1 MNLLKSKGKFSARKI
16 LPLAVLLVAMG
27 FLGIA
32 PQQKE
37 TFVLTGSAV
46 IMYIILSLSWTIFS
60 APTGYVSLATA
71 AFFGLGIYFA
81 AVFSESLP
89 LPVLMLAGGTSA
101 FIVALVMGAIT
112 LRLRGV
118 YFTIFTFGL
127 VELLRS
133 FVLWF
138 ELQTSGKRGRFVA
151 SSSNVTVYYY
161 LLGLLAFVII
171 VAFVIK
177 RSRFGKALVS
187 IGESED
193 AAAHIGI
200 NTTLVKVIAFAIGS
214 FFMGAV
220 GAAMATRWTYIDPG
234 IAFNSLYSFLPVLMV
249 IFGGMDNL
257 AGPIIGAT
265 VFAYLQEFLIVRI
278 PSAYMIGIGLVMVIA
293 ILFLPRG
300 LVGLG
305 LDLVHAVQ
313 AVFGKKKSPAVAVV
327 TTSEEGGEGS
337 DK

>member
-1 MNLLKSKGKFSARKI
+1 MKLFKSDGKISLKQI
-16 LPLAVLLVAMG
+16 IPVAVLVIAMG
-27 FLGIA
+27 FLGGA
-32 PQQKE
+32 PQVMD

-46 IMYIILSLSWTIFS
+46 IMYIILALSWTIFS

-81 AVFSESLP
+81 AVFSEVLP
-89 LPVLMLAGGTSA
+89 LPVLMLAGGALA
-101 FIVALVMGAIT
+101 FIVAVIMGAIT

-127 VELLRS
+127 VELLKS
-133 FVLWF
+133 LVLF
-138 ELQTSGKRGRFVA
+138 IELSTTGKRGRMVT
-151 SSSNVTVYYY
+151 SSSNMVAYYY
-161 LLGLLAFVII
+161 LLGLLAIVII
-171 VAFVIK
+171 VAFIIK

-200 NTTLVKVIAFAIGS
+200 NTTRTKLISFAIGS

-220 GAAMATRWTYIDPG
+220 GAVMATRWTYIDPG

-249 IFGGMDNL
+249 IFGGMNNI
-257 AGPIIGAT
+257 AGPIVGAA
-265 VFAYLQEFLIVRI
+265 VFAYLQELLIVKF
-278 PSAYMIGIGLVMVIA
+278 SSYYMIGIGLFMIFA

-305 LDLVHAVQ
+305 LDI
-313 AVFGKKKSPAVAVV
+313 FRWIKEWIKKKKAKSVNA
-327 TTSEEGGEGS
+327 TSKGGE
-337 DK
+337 

>member
-1 MNLLKSKGKFSARKI
+1 MKLLKSSGKINLKQI
-16 LPLAVLLVAMG
+16 IPVAVLVLAMG
-27 FLGIA
+27 FMGGA
-32 PQQKE
+32 PQVKD

-46 IMYIILSLSWTIFS
+46 IMYIILALSWTVFS

-81 AVFSESLP
+81 AIFSEVLP
-89 LPVLMLAGGTSA
+89 LPVLMLAGGALA
-101 FIVALVMGAIT
+101 FIVAMLMGAIT

-127 VELLRS
+127 VELLKS
-133 FVLWF
+133 LVLF
-138 ELQTSGKRGRFVA
+138 IELSTTGKRGRMVA
-151 SSSNVTVYYY
+151 SSSNMTAYYY
-161 LLGLLAFVII
+161 LLALLAVVII
-171 VAFVIK
+171 VAFIIK

-200 NTTLVKVIAFAIGS
+200 NTTRTKLLAFAIGS

-220 GAAMATRWTYIDPG
+220 GAVMATRWTYIDPG

-249 IFGGMDNL
+249 IFGGMNNL
-257 AGPIIGAT
+257 VGPIIGAA
-265 VFAYLQEFLIVRI
+265 VFAYLQELLIVKF
-278 PSAYMIGIGLVMVIA
+278 PSFYMIGIGLIMIVA

-305 LDLVHAVQ
+305 LDIIRWIKAWI
-313 AVFGKKKSPAVAVV
+313 KKKKAKKNGAAA
-327 TTSEEGGEGS
+327 EGGG
-337 DK
+337 K

>member
-1 MNLLKSKGKFSARKI
+1 MKLLKSGGKINLKQI
-16 LPLAVLLVAMG
+16 IPVAVLVLAMG
-27 FLGIA
+27 FMGGA
-32 PQQKE
+32 PQVKD

-46 IMYIILSLSWTIFS
+46 IMYIILALSWTIFS

-81 AVFSESLP
+81 AIFSEVLP
-89 LPVLMLAGGTSA
+89 LPVLMLAGGALA
-101 FIVALVMGAIT
+101 FIVAMLMGAIT

-127 VELLRS
+127 VELLKS
-133 FVLWF
+133 LMLFI
-138 ELQTSGKRGRFVA
+138 ELSTTGKRGRMVA
-151 SSSNVTVYYY
+151 SSSNMTAYYY
-161 LLGLLAFVII
+161 LLALLAVVII
-171 VAFVIK
+171 VAFIIK

-200 NTTLVKVIAFAIGS
+200 NTTRTKLLAFAIGS

-220 GAAMATRWTYIDPG
+220 GAVMATRWTYIDPG

-249 IFGGMDNL
+249 IFGGMNNL
-257 AGPIIGAT
+257 VGPIIGAA
-265 VFAYLQEFLIVRI
+265 VFAYLQELLIVKF
-278 PSAYMIGIGLVMVIA
+278 PSFYMIGIGLIMIVA

-305 LDLVHAVQ
+305 LDIIRWIKGRINKQ
-313 AVFGKKKSPAVAVV
+313 KTGTNEVA
-327 TTSEEGGEGS
+327 EGGAE
-337 DK
+337 

>member
-1 MNLLKSKGKFSARKI
+1 MKLLKSGGKINLKQI
-16 LPLAVLLVAMG
+16 IPVAVLVLAMG
-27 FLGIA
+27 FMGGA
-32 PQQKE
+32 PQVKD

-46 IMYIILSLSWTIFS
+46 IMYIILALSWTVFS

-81 AVFSESLP
+81 AIFSEVLP
-89 LPVLMLAGGTSA
+89 LPVLMLAGGALA
-101 FIVALVMGAIT
+101 FIVAMLMGAIT
-112 LRLRGV
+112 LRLRV

-127 VELLRS
+127 VELLKS
-133 FVLWF
+133 LVLF
-138 ELQTSGKRGRFVA
+138 IELSTTGKRGRMVA
-151 SSSNVTVYYY
+151 SSSNMTAYYY
-161 LLGLLAFVII
+161 LLALLAVVII
-171 VAFVIK
+171 VAFIIK

-200 NTTLVKVIAFAIGS
+200 NTTRTKLLAFAIGS

-220 GAAMATRWTYIDPG
+220 GAVMATRWTYIDPG

-249 IFGGMDNL
+249 IFGGMNNL
-257 AGPIIGAT
+257 VGPIIGAA
-265 VFAYLQEFLIVRI
+265 VFAYLQELLIVKF
-278 PSAYMIGIGLVMVIA
+278 PSFYMIGIGLIMIVA

-305 LDLVHAVQ
+305 LDIIRWIKGRINKQ
-313 AVFGKKKSPAVAVV
+313 KTGTNEVA
-327 TTSEEGGEGS
+327 EGGAE
-337 DK
+337 

>member
-1 MNLLKSKGKFSARKI
+1 MNIFKIDGKINKRQIAQVALL
-16 LPLAVLLVAMG
+16 LAALA
-27 FLGIA
+27 FLGGA
-32 PQQKE
+32 PQYE
-37 TFVLTGSAV
+37 SNFVLTGSAV
-46 IMYIILSLSWTIFS
+46 VMYIILALSWTIFS

-81 AVFSESLP
+81 AVYSEKLP
-89 LPVLMLAGGTSA
+89 LPVLMLAGGGVA
-101 FIVALVMGAIT
+101 FVVAIIMGAIT

-127 VELLRS
+127 VEFLKS
-133 FVLWF
+133 FVLWV
-138 ELQTSGKRGRFVA
+138 ELETTGKRGRFVS

-161 LLGLLAFVII
+161 LFGLLVLVI
-171 VAFVIK
+171 VAAFIIK

-200 NTTLVKVIAFAIGS
+200 NTTLVKLISFAIGS

-257 AGPIIGAT
+257 AGPIIGAA
-265 VFAYLQEFLIVRI
+265 VFAYLQELFLVKF
-278 PSAYMIGIGLVMVIA
+278 SSYYMIGIGLVMIVA

-300 LVGLG
+300 LVGLCADIMHKISG
-305 LDLVHAVQ
+305 RNKTSQ
-313 AVFGKKKSPAVAVV
+313 AQTITA
-327 TTSEEGGEGS
+327 EDINEGGGQ
-337 DK
+337 

>member
-1 MNLLKSKGKFSARKI
+1 MKLLKSGGKINLKQI
-16 LPLAVLLVAMG
+16 IPVAVLVLAMG
-27 FLGIA
+27 FMGGA
-32 PQQKE
+32 PQVKD

-46 IMYIILSLSWTIFS
+46 IMYIILALSWTVFS

-81 AVFSESLP
+81 AIFSEVLP
-89 LPVLMLAGGTSA
+89 LPVLMLAGGALA
-101 FIVALVMGAIT
+101 FIVAMLMGAIT

-127 VELLRS
+127 VELLKS
-133 FVLWF
+133 LVLF
-138 ELQTSGKRGRFVA
+138 IELSTTGKRGRMVA
-151 SSSNVTVYYY
+151 SSSNMTAYYY
-161 LLGLLAFVII
+161 LLALLAVVII
-171 VAFVIK
+171 VAFIIK

-200 NTTLVKVIAFAIGS
+200 NTTRTKLLAFAIGS

-220 GAAMATRWTYIDPG
+220 GAVMATRWTYIDPG

-249 IFGGMDNL
+249 IFGGMNNL
-257 AGPIIGAT
+257 VGPIIGAA
-265 VFAYLQEFLIVRI
+265 VFAYLQELLIVKF
-278 PSAYMIGIGLVMVIA
+278 PSFYMIGIGLIMIVA

-305 LDLVHAVQ
+305 LDIIRWIKRRMNKQ
-313 AVFGKKKSPAVAVV
+313 KTGTNEVA
-327 TTSEEGGEGS
+327 EGGAE
-337 DK
+337 

>member
-1 MNLLKSKGKFSARKI
+1 MNLFKSDGKFNARKI
-16 LPLAVLLVAMG
+16 IPIAALLIAML
-27 FLGIA
+27 FLGVT
-32 PQQKE
+32 PQYAGN
-37 TFVLTGSAV
+37 FVLTGSAV
-46 IMYIILSLSWTIFS
+46 IMYIILAVSWTIFS
-60 APTGYVSLATA
+60 GPTGYVSLASA

-81 AVFSESLP
+81 AVYSAVLP
-89 LPVLMLAGGTSA
+89 LPVLMLAGGAVA
-101 FIVALVMGAIT
+101 FVVAVIIGAIT

-127 VELLRS
+127 VELLKS

-138 ELQTSGKRGRFVA
+138 ELETTGKRGRFVT
-151 SSSNVTVYYY
+151 SSSNISVYYY
-161 LLGLLAFVII
+161 LLGLLVLVII
-171 VAFVIK
+171 AAFVIK

-200 NTTLVKVIAFAIGS
+200 NTTRVKLISFAISS

-249 IFGGMDNL
+249 IFGGASSL
-257 AGPIIGAT
+257 AGPIIGAA
-265 VFAYLQEFLIVRI
+265 VFSYLQELLLVKF
-278 PSAYMIGIGLVMVIA
+278 SSFYMIGIGLIMIIA

-305 LDLVHAVQ
+305 MDIVHKI
-313 AVFGKKKSPAVAVV
+313 GGRDRKSVV
-327 TTSEEGGEGS
+327 
-337 DK
+337 